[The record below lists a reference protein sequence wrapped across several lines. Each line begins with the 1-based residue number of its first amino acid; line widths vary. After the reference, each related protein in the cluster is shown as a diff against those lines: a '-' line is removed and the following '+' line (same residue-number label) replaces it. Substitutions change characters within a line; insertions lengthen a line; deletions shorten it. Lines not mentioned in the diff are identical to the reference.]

1 VNVQRPKSPK
11 GYAGTEK
18 PWFAT
23 SLINVASATM
33 KVLFR
38 ELEHNVPK
46 MVVITKPDFHN
57 VCMVYNCKT
66 ASEFLNQELRRRTSS
81 NPRYSLRSFAK
92 NLGLSPGALSEVLNG
107 KRPLS
112 AKAVPKIAK
121 AVGLNR
127 SESEHLLEIIEDEK
141 SLGLRKLTQR
151 HTQLSERGQKVL
163 DQKVFALVSEWYHFA
178 ILNLLETADFT
189 WDSQWIATRLNISV
203 IQAKLAMQ
211 LLTELNLIVKRNGK
225 IESTEHWISSE
236 NEIPSA
242 AIKEYHKQ
250 ILEKAINSLYS
261 QSITERDVS
270 GVGFAVDPER
280 LKDLKTE
287 IEEFQSRVVEKY
299 SKGRKTEVYQLEMVL
314 FKLTQGDAK

>member
-1 VNVQRPKSPK
+1 
-11 GYAGTEK
+11 
-18 PWFAT
+18 
-23 SLINVASATM
+23 
-33 KVLFR
+33 
-38 ELEHNVPK
+38 
-46 MVVITKPDFHN
+46 
-57 VCMVYNCKT
+57 
-66 ASEFLNQELRRRTSS
+66 
-81 NPRYSLRSFAK
+81 
-92 NLGLSPGALSEVLNG
+92 
-107 KRPLS
+107 LS